1 MAESL
6 VAVSPLSKRC
16 RLEIS
21 SSEEESDL
29 PEAIFP
35 SDEEDFNTSL
45 ESCKAFYPSEESNL
59 EPLKVME
66 FASFTQNSPL
76 KWQNIADKD
85 DSEDHELGKIGR
97 LLVGTCC
104 DKLCNLTAT
113 DIISTKVD
121 YVSLTRSDQRLY
133 LFNKIKESS
142 CESAGKVT
150 TNFFYSGEG
159 NLCKCLVKDLQCFIV
174 HIV

>member
-6 VAVSPLSKRC
+6 VAVSPLSKRR
-16 RLEIS
+16 RLEMS

-29 PEAIFP
+29 PDVIFP
-35 SDEEDFNTSL
+35 SDDEDFNTSL

-66 FASFTQNSPL
+66 FASSTQNSPL
-76 KWQNIADKD
+76 KQQDKD
-85 DSEDHELGKIGR
+85 DSKDCELEKIGR

-104 DKLCNLTAT
+104 DKLCLRHLTAT

-121 YVSLTRSDQRLY
+121 YVSLTRSDQR
-133 LFNKIKESS
+133 
-142 CESAGKVT
+142 
-150 TNFFYSGEG
+150 
-159 NLCKCLVKDLQCFIV
+159 
-174 HIV
+174 